1 MPKASEPNRLESLRC
16 YLAGPI
22 DHADDDGVGWR
33 NQMTDFLSD
42 LGVIVL
48 DPCDKPVKDSYF
60 KEIGNEKE
68 KMMNLKETGRYFE
81 LTQRMK
87 EIVHMDLRMVDI
99 SDFVVV
105 YLDFD
110 QRPFGTIHELLNSLH
125 QRKPTLVVVKGGRA
139 NASNWLFGI
148 MNYEFMFDDF
158 DSLQV
163 WLRQI
168 DDGTIEGDLSRW
180 VFMDVS
186 NGQKAQM
193 TTKSK
198 GRKRRYDSDV
208 DAVVDQSEKSLPL
221 D

>member
-1 MPKASEPNRLESLRC
+1 MVDEPNRLNNLRC

-22 DHADDDGVGWR
+22 DHADDDGIGWR
-33 NQMTDFLSD
+33 TEMTEFLSEH
-42 LGVIVL
+42 GVIVL

-99 SDFVVV
+99 SDFVIV
-105 YLDFD
+105 YLDFN

-125 QRKPTLVVVKGGRA
+125 QRKPTLVVVEGGRS

-158 DSLQV
+158 ESLQT
-163 WLRQI
+163 WITQI

-186 NGQKAQM
+186 APDGKAKM

-198 GRKRRYDSDV
+198 GRKRRVDSDPDIDALAKESNV
-208 DAVVDQSEKSLPL
+208 D
-221 D
+221 